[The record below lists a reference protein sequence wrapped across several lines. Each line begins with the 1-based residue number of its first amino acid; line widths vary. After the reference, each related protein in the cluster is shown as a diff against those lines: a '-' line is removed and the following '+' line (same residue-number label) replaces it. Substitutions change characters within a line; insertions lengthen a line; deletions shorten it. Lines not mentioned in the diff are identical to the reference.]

1 MPSIKHSLPAVGG
14 EKLPKIGWV
23 LTAQRGGRGR
33 KTEPIF
39 LCNTQPQA
47 RNGME
52 KEEKREREETKPD
65 VYPSLSLSLRVFFS
79 PTVVPAMD
87 GDAPADSSRERP
99 DNVKEQVRAR
109 VEHVRLLRELDL
121 VVVECE
127 PLFSFISTSS
137 SNNHGRDSRENNVP
151 AHQRDSTRHSAPCR
165 SRRRARPR

>member
-52 KEEKREREETKPD
+52 KEEEKQEKGGGDQARR
-65 VYPSLSLSLRVFFS
+65 LSLPL
-79 PTVVPAMD
+79 PLTQGLLLTHCGAGD
-87 GDAPADSSRERP
+87 GW
-99 DNVKEQVRAR
+99 
-109 VEHVRLLRELDL
+109 
-121 VVVECE
+121 
-127 PLFSFISTSS
+127 
-137 SNNHGRDSRENNVP
+137 
-151 AHQRDSTRHSAPCR
+151 
-165 SRRRARPR
+165 